1 MSHEIRTPMN
11 AVLGMLQLARQTDLN
26 ERQRDYLD
34 KASSAATSLLGLLND
49 ILDYSKIEAGKLV
62 LEMLPFEL
70 EPLMQDLAVVL
81 SGNQG
86 DKDVEV
92 IFDID
97 PELPSAVV
105 GDRLRLQ
112 QILINLAGNALKFTA
127 RGHVLVSLR
136 RLAHDAH
143 LVRLRVLVADTGIGI
158 SAEQQQRIF
167 EGFTQAE
174 ASTSRRFGG
183 TGLGLFICKRLVDLM
198 GGELR
203 VESAPGSGSRFWFDL
218 DLDVAHDQPLRAACP
233 GAGEPLRLLVADDNL
248 VAGELLERTVGALG
262 WRADCVGSGSEAV
275 ARVQAAMAEGRRY
288 DVVLMDWRMPDL
300 DGLSAAQLIR
310 QLQGDLPPPMV
321 IMITAYGREVLAD
334 ARDHSAPPFVDFLTK
349 PVTPKQLADSV
360 LHALHGEQGA
370 PANPPPRPVER
381 TQRLRG
387 VRLLV
392 VEDNALNRQVAAEL
406 LSSEGARVA
415 LADGGLAGVQ
425 QVLEASVPFD
435 AVLMDMQMPDIDGL
449 EATRR
454 IRADGRFAGLPI
466 LAMTANASLA
476 DREACLAAGMN
487 DHVAKPIDKERLV
500 LCLLGHLG
508 RSGDRGA
515 GNDSG
520 RGRTGRGAGR
530 YRRAFRR
537 QPGAD
542 RPGAAALR
550 SGYAG
555 PLRPARTPARRGRCP
570 GQRRDPAYHQ
580 GQRVHRWRQR
590 PGRPCQRAGAG
601 PAPRRSAAR
610 YGNPRRHPPRRTAHP
625 VRCLPAPPAGDVRR
639 RAGGVGELNPGA
651 VACPAKNSGGP
662 GARLHPL
669 RPVGRIT
676 PWALSADTP
685 EARPGLERHPLPVV
699 QCLQASRSR
708 SWALSRA

>member
-233 GAGEPLRLLVADDNL
+233 GAGEPLRLLV
-248 VAGELLERTVGALG
+248 
-262 WRADCVGSGSEAV
+262 
-275 ARVQAAMAEGRRY
+275 QAAMAEGRRY

-508 RSGDRGA
+508 RSGARGA
-515 GNDSG
+515 PATAADAGELVEARGDIVG
-520 RGRTGRGAGR
+520 RFGGSLELIVQVLRRFVPDMQDLFAQLERQLGEGDVQGSAATLHTIKGSASTVGASALAGR
-530 YRRAFRR
+530 ASELEQALRRAD
-537 QPGAD
+537 P
-542 RPGAAALR
+542 
-550 SGYAG
+550 
-555 PLRPARTPARRGRCP
+555 RRGMEIL
-570 GQRRDPAYHQ
+570 
-580 GQRVHRWRQR
+580 
-590 PGRPCQRAGAG
+590 AGI
-601 PAPRRSAAR
+601 RLDEL
-610 YGNPRRHPPRRTAHP
+610 RTLCDA
-625 VRCLPAPPAGDVRR
+625 CLLRLQAMFGDVQ
-639 RAGGVGELNPGA
+639 AE
-651 VACPAKNSGGP
+651 
-662 GARLHPL
+662 
-669 RPVGRIT
+669 
-676 PWALSADTP
+676 SA
-685 EARPGLERHPLPVV
+685 
-699 QCLQASRSR
+699 S
-708 SWALSRA
+708 